1 MSGVLG
7 EPVEVSERNGRP
19 MRFVWRGR
27 MYTVLFVVDRRLTPA
42 EPESGELAGREY
54 WRVEATPG
62 RLVPPAVYELCHD
75 VAADRWSVSQR

>member
-1 MSGVLG
+1 MSVVRG

-27 MYTVLFVVDRRLTPA
+27 MYTVLFVVDRRLAPA
-42 EPESGELAGREY
+42 EPETGGLAGREY

-62 RLVPPAVYELCHD
+62 RQVPPAVYELCHD
-75 VAADRWSVSQR
+75 MAADRWSVSQG